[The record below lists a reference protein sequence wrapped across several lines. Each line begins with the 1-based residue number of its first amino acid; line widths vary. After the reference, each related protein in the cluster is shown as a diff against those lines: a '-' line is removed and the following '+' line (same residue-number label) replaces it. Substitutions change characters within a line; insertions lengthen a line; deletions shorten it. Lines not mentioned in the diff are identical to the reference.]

1 MVCAV
6 APIRRNSDVLGG
18 HTHLRLNDR
27 ASRALADAEVAR
39 RMANL
44 GVEAR
49 SMTPEQFAEFVRV
62 ESGRWADIIRRS
74 GAKVE

>member
-1 MVCAV
+1 
-6 APIRRNSDVLGG
+6 
-18 HTHLRLNDR
+18 
-27 ASRALADAEVAR
+27 
-39 RMANL
+39 MANL

-49 SMTPEQFAEFVRV
+49 PMTPEQFAEFVRV